1 MFNEF
6 WAVFIQSP
14 LFGILLTLLVYA
26 GAAWLAQKSSFHPL
40 VNPVAIGVLVIVP
53 FLVYSGVSYENYMN
67 GAQYISFLLGPATV
81 ALAVPLVKQLGRIR
95 QAWLPLICGL
105 LAGSLTAILSVV
117 LIAFILGAEDTVLI
131 SLAPKSATMP
141 IAMGVSEKLGGLASL
156 ASVGVMGTG
165 IFGVMI
171 ARYVFRLIKVESPEI
186 RGFMLGLTT
195 HGIGVARGFQISNE
209 MGAFAGLGMSLN
221 GLLTAFLVPV
231 IMALHFFLF

>member
-6 WAVFIQSP
+6 WAVFIQTP

-26 GAAWLAQKSSFHPL
+26 GAAWLAQKSRFHPL

-53 FLVYSGVSYENYMN
+53 FLVYSGVSYESYMN
-67 GAQYISFLLGPATV
+67 GAQYISFLLGP
-81 ALAVPLVKQLGRIR
+81 
-95 QAWLPLICGL
+95 
-105 LAGSLTAILSVV
+105 
-117 LIAFILGAEDTVLI
+117 
-131 SLAPKSATMP
+131 ATMP

-165 IFGVMI
+165 IFGVMV
-171 ARYVFRLIKVESPEI
+171 ARYVFRMIKVESPEI

-231 IMALHFFLF
+231 IMALHFVLF